1 MQSSPSVVVKKSL
14 MARTTVPGSMSENQV
29 FSDPLLL
36 LGPANCA
43 NFPVSFHEEAL
54 GAFVGV
60 FGDEIRRLISELPDR
75 ILQ

>member
-1 MQSSPSVVVKKSL
+1 
-14 MARTTVPGSMSENQV
+14 MSDNQL
-29 FSDPLLL
+29 FSDPLLF

-43 NFPVSFHEEAL
+43 NFPVSFHEKAL

-60 FGDEIRRLISELPDR
+60 FGDENRRLISELPDR